1 MLGTIIY
8 AILDVSANVV
18 WFAGKIT
25 IQTVSSVITYAFKDK
40 TITDKELD
48 EIRQQLLN
56 KKKVMKE
63 LELVYHYANKLL
75 FYVF

>member
-1 MLGTIIY
+1 MIGTIIY

-63 LELVYHYANKLL
+63 LELVYHYAN
-75 FYVF
+75 

>member
-8 AILDVSANVV
+8 AILDVGANVV

-40 TITDKELD
+40 NVTDKELE
-48 EIRQQLLN
+48 EIREQLVN
-56 KKKVMKE
+56 KKRVIKE
-63 LELVYHYANKLL
+63 LELVYHYANQ
-75 FYVF
+75 

>member
-63 LELVYHYANKLL
+63 LELVYHYAN
-75 FYVF
+75 

>member
-25 IQTVSSVITYAFKDK
+25 IQTVSSVITYSFKDK

-63 LELVYHYANKLL
+63 LELVYHYAN
-75 FYVF
+75 

>member
-1 MLGTIIY
+1 MIGTIIY
-8 AILDVSANVV
+8 AVLDVSANVV

-25 IQTVSSVITYAFKDK
+25 IQTVSSVITYAFKDN
-40 TITDKELD
+40 TITDKEVD

-63 LELVYHYANKLL
+63 LELVYHYANK
-75 FYVF
+75 

>member
-8 AILDVSANVV
+8 AVLDVSANVV

-63 LELVYHYANKLL
+63 LELVYHYANK
-75 FYVF
+75 

>member
-1 MLGTIIY
+1 MIGTIIY

-56 KKKVMKE
+56 KKKVMK
-63 LELVYHYANKLL
+63 
-75 FYVF
+75 

>member
-63 LELVYHYANKLL
+63 LELVYHYANK
-75 FYVF
+75 

>member
-1 MLGTIIY
+1 MIGTIIY
-8 AILDVSANVV
+8 AVLDVSANVV

-63 LELVYHYANKLL
+63 LELVYHYANK
-75 FYVF
+75 

>member
-1 MLGTIIY
+1 MIGTIIY
-8 AILDVSANVV
+8 AVLDVSANVV

-63 LELVYHYANKLL
+63 LELVYHYAN
-75 FYVF
+75 